1 MAYSYTGV
9 FPNQQLKNSGVFTVK
24 DALNLEAVG
33 EWGGS
38 LELIEKQTVSGTPL
52 TVDFDNIKSSKYN
65 THFITFNKVEGE
77 STTAQDLRMR
87 LSNDNGSSFESGSS
101 YTYAALSG
109 AASGTFSEEQS
120 GGLTTSFVTV
130 PDLDKETYSTL
141 NGYVYLYN
149 AGDSSLY
156 TGYTC
161 QNILFQTAVG
171 TRWRNGGGSY
181 NVAETINGL
190 QLLTLSGG
198 GCSGGVFKVYGVKQI

>member
-24 DALNLEAVG
+24 DALNVEAVG

-52 TVDFDNIKSSKYN
+52 TVDFDDIKSSIYN
-65 THFITFNKVEGE
+65 THFITFHKVEGE

-130 PDLDKETYSTL
+130 PDLDKESYSTL

-149 AGDSSLY
+149 LNNSARRSFNTFHSVEHFSAKFTFGQGVYD
-156 TGYTC
+156 
-161 QNILFQTAVG
+161 TANTV
-171 TRWRNGGGSY
+171 N
-181 NVAETINGL
+181 AIN
-190 QLLTLSGG
+190 T
-198 GCSGGVFKVYGVKQI
+198 